1 MARYLLDTHIA
12 YWLVSEDPKLDPN
25 LRDEILYPNGNIYFT
40 SDFVLLE
47 LTHLNLLGKIKIPG
61 GVKALHKA
69 LNSINV
75 ELDYISERTYEVLEE
90 IPILTINGKKHSDMI
105 DRVIIANS
113 IANKATIISH
123 DSKFPHY
130 RKYGLKLLEA

>member
-40 SDFVLLE
+40 S
-47 LTHLNLLGKIKIPG
+47 
-61 GVKALHKA
+61 LHKA

-75 ELDYISERTYEVLEE
+75 ELDYISEKTYEVLEE